1 MKKSIIFIL
10 SELLMYAL
18 TLGVVIIVHPA
29 IPIHLLFIVAAIVYG
44 FATSMSLLLEFTT
57 KIAVNYYYDRK
68 EKNK

>member
-18 TLGVVIIVHPA
+18 ALGVVIIVHPA
-29 IPIHLLFIVAAIVYG
+29 IPFPQVFIVAAIVYV
-44 FATSMSLLLEFTT
+44 FATSMSLLIEFTT

-68 EKNK
+68 DKNK